1 MGRLYLS
8 YFNSPR
14 IMEKNAIT
22 NVNKKLVN
30 HTVSF
35 ETEQVP
41 LNGLIVQQNLCS
53 STAVFVYW

>member
-1 MGRLYLS
+1 
-8 YFNSPR
+8 
-14 IMEKNAIT
+14 MEKNAIT